1 MGHAVVEQTANLTG
15 ELAPLVDL
23 LAALGVHGEV
33 DLDVVP
39 RDLLAEEQD
48 LLAALG
54 GGAVVRVVDD
64 LENDL

>member
-1 MGHAVVEQTANLTG
+1 MQTVTLTC

-64 LENDL
+64 LEIDL